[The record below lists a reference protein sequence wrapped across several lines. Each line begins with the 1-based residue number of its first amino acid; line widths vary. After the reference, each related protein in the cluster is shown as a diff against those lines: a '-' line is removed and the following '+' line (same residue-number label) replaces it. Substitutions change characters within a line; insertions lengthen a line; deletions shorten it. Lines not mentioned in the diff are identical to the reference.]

1 MSKGKINDNPLLS
14 PHNLKDLKN
23 IKKTRFCKKE
33 IGIYELWKIYS
44 NYIKIILIYYHIIHM
59 FHIID
64 GCSLFKL
71 MVIAPI
77 VLFVLFLA

>member
-1 MSKGKINDNPLLS
+1 MSKGKIKDNPLLS
-14 PHNLKDLKN
+14 PHYLKDLKTL
-23 IKKTRFCKKE
+23 KKQDLVKKM
-33 IGIYELWKIYS
+33 GIYELWKIYS

-59 FHIID
+59 FHITD

-77 VLFVLFLA
+77 VLFVIFLA